1 MSLQIHKFNGVK
13 NFNQSNTFQ
22 REIKI
27 NNPNNNRDGI
37 SYFITEKQIII
48 IAYDLNLQQK
58 GNIISFIDY
67 NNSFPFYRCIHLKEE
82 IGVFSYYK
90 KNSDKYYPILLF
102 KQFPNEIVNYAI
114 SQINLN
120 YSQFDTSLLKK

>member
-90 KNSDKYYPILLF
+90 KNSDKYYPILL
-102 KQFPNEIVNYAI
+102 I
-114 SQINLN
+114 
-120 YSQFDTSLLKK
+120 

>member
-48 IAYDLNLQQK
+48 LPMI
-58 GNIISFIDY
+58 
-67 NNSFPFYRCIHLKEE
+67 
-82 IGVFSYYK
+82 
-90 KNSDKYYPILLF
+90 
-102 KQFPNEIVNYAI
+102 
-114 SQINLN
+114 
-120 YSQFDTSLLKK
+120 

>member
-22 REIKI
+22 REITI

-48 IAYDLNLQQK
+48 YCL
-58 GNIISFIDY
+58 
-67 NNSFPFYRCIHLKEE
+67 
-82 IGVFSYYK
+82 
-90 KNSDKYYPILLF
+90 
-102 KQFPNEIVNYAI
+102 
-114 SQINLN
+114 
-120 YSQFDTSLLKK
+120 